1 LFVVLPQKEV
11 TTEIG
16 SPYAGSYFYYSGS
29 GNNLDNLM
37 YKSFNLPAGSSLTAQ
52 VNFDIE
58 VDWDYAYVVVSTDGG
73 ANWSG
78 VPTNFSTPTNPNGQ
92 NLGYGITG
100 SSGGWAAL
108 TADLSGYT
116 GDVLLGFRYWTDGA
130 VVENGLMV
138 DEISVNGSAADGA
151 EADAG
156 WTFDGFRVSTG
167 TESRLYNNYYVAEY
181 SQYRGYDEGLRDGV
195 YNFGFL
201 DNPALGNWVE
211 HFPYQ
216 DGLLVSYWDTS
227 QSNNNTP
234 QHPGQGLILP
244 IDAHPE
250 ALIRA
255 DGGVW
260 RNRVQTYDST
270 FSLEPT
276 DEITVHWLSQPST
289 HGNLPAAPVFD
300 DNNTYYDPA
309 NPWGSVINPHTGTQI
324 QIKGVSAQGNF
335 MQVVVTPSK

>member
-130 VVENGLMV
+130 VGENGLMV

-167 TESRLYNNYYVAEY
+167 TESRLYNNYYVAMTKACGMACTT
-181 SQYRGYDEGLRDGV
+181 SV
-195 YNFGFL
+195 SWIT
-201 DNPALGNWVE
+201 PPWVT
-211 HFPYQ
+211 
-216 DGLLVSYWDTS
+216 G
-227 QSNNNTP
+227 SN
-234 QHPGQGLILP
+234 I
-244 IDAHPE
+244 
-250 ALIRA
+250 
-255 DGGVW
+255 
-260 RNRVQTYDST
+260 S
-270 FSLEPT
+270 PT
-276 DEITVHWLSQPST
+276 RTVCWS
-289 HGNLPAAPVFD
+289 A
-300 DNNTYYDPA
+300 
-309 NPWGSVINPHTGTQI
+309 TGTPH
-324 QIKGVSAQGNF
+324 SRTT
-335 MQVVVTPSK
+335 TPRSIPVKV